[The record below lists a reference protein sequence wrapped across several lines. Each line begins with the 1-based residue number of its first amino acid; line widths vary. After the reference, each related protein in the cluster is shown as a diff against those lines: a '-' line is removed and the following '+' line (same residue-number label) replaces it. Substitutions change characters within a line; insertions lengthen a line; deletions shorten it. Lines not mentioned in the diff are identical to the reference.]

1 MCIYLIFVHRQP
13 SQIRGRARDALYQQA
28 IHLMTERCLSTGEY
42 QPDNLPLVTNY
53 NPPVG
58 MYAPQYFYIKQKKP
72 VPMPPLKV
80 TKKIQITHLQKNTQK
95 KHIIICFFLFALF
108 QCKDGKLA

>member
-1 MCIYLIFVHRQP
+1 M
-13 SQIRGRARDALYQQA
+13 S
-28 IHLMTERCLSTGEY
+28 ERCLSTGEY

-80 TKKIQITHLQKNTQK
+80 TKNTYCTLQKNTKNYKLQK
-95 KHIIICFFLFALF
+95 KNIYN
-108 QCKDGKLA
+108 